1 MQIDFVVPGLLDAPA
16 PMEISDQAP
25 ALAKLM
31 TRGSAVVDDAICVED
46 WLAKRFGS
54 NAERANFPFAAV
66 AWLAESAA
74 APAGEYWVR
83 ADPVHFSVNR
93 DRMVLLDATQLD
105 ITTAQSNA
113 FIESLSAH
121 FKSDGLN
128 FFAPHRE
135 RWYLQSAE
143 PIALCTYPVATVCGR
158 NVADYWFDGL
168 DRARWQTRL
177 SEIQMLL
184 HAHPINEAREL
195 AGHLPIN
202 GVWLWGA
209 GKLPTGAQ
217 NHYSQIL
224 GNDALS
230 VGFASLSKTRY
241 SDADQFD
248 GNKPF
253 DMATGNTL
261 VLLDRLSASA
271 AYGEWDAWIKT
282 LAALNQTWFL
292 PALSNLKNGR
302 LDSVRIFIPHP
313 KHAKQFTTTRTD
325 LLKFWRRSI
334 ES

>member
-1 MQIDFVVPGLLDAPA
+1 MK
-16 PMEISDQAP
+16 ISDHAP

-31 TRGSAVVDDAICVED
+31 ARGSAVADDAICVED

-66 AWLAESAA
+66 ASHGERAA
-74 APAGEYWVR
+74 ALAGDYWVR

-93 DRMVLLDATQLD
+93 DRLVLLDATQLD
-105 ITTAQSNA
+105 ITTPESNS

-143 PIALCTYPVATVCGR
+143 PIALRTYPVATVRGR

-168 DRARWQTRL
+168 DRACWQTRL

-184 HAHPINEAREL
+184 HAHPINEAREV
-195 AGHLPIN
+195 AGQLLIN

-217 NHYSQIL
+217 NYYSQIL
-224 GNDALS
+224 GNDVLS
-230 VGFASLSKTRY
+230 AGFASLSNTRY

-248 GNKPF
+248 GNNTF

-261 VLLDRLSASA
+261 VLIDRLSASA
-271 AYGEWDAWIKT
+271 AYSEWDAWKKT

-292 PALSNLKNGR
+292 PTLSSLKNGR
-302 LDSVRIFIPHP
+302 IDSVRIFIPHP
-313 KHAKQFTTTRTD
+313 KHGKQFTTTRTD
-325 LLKFWRRSI
+325 LFKFWRSNKL
-334 ES
+334 